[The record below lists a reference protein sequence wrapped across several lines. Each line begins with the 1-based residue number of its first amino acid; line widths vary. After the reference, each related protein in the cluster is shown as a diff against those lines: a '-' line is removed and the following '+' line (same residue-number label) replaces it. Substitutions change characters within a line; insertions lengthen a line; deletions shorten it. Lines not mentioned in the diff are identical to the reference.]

1 MKKLLKAVHFCL
13 RWFTKMHRCVIIQL
27 IKGEETL
34 FMGFMAWGVGYLVL
48 NVVTK
53 CAGWW

>member
-27 IKGEETL
+27 IKGEEAL